1 MKIQWKPLIISIL
14 IPLAVGTLAALLTK
28 DSMMAFSALEK
39 PPLSPPGWLFPVVW
53 TILYTLMGI
62 ASYLALIAVPE
73 TVAPSSG
80 SGITANTGM
89 ALDDAATYPA
99 IRAYTAQLIF
109 NFGWSL
115 IFFNLG
121 WYLLAFFWLVILWV
135 LILVT
140 TVRFYRLSPLAGL
153 LMLPYLAWVTFAGYL
168 NLGIYLLN

>member
-1 MKIQWKPLIISIL
+1 MKIQWKPLLISVL
-14 IPLAVGTLAALLTK
+14 LPLAVGGLSALLTK
-28 DSMMAFSALEK
+28 DSMMAFSALEQ

-53 TILYTLMGI
+53 TILYVLMGV
-62 ASYLALIAVPE
+62 ASYLALVAIPE
-73 TVAPSSG
+73 TAASPSG
-80 SGITANTGM
+80 SKSATSGGM
-89 ALDDAATYPA
+89 ALDDSATYPA
-99 IRAYTAQLIF
+99 IRAYTAQLVF

-121 WYLLAFFWLVILWV
+121 WYLLAFFWLVILWI

-168 NLGIYLLN
+168 NLGIWWLN